1 MSDALKQSLKDQ
13 EDRKREMMRLALLD
27 EFNKGMKEGLS
38 QNKIDSNLSSL
49 KRILEKQ
56 YGIPFSM
63 AMGGSVQGI
72 GSLSDTAPV
81 PTGHAYQQFA
91 DGGAATQKLGNGDD
105 DRRS

>member
-1 MSDALKQSLKDQ
+1 MSDALQQSLKDQ

-49 KRILEKQ
+49 KRVLENQ

-63 AMGGSVQGI
+63 AEGGPVEGI
-72 GSLSDTAPV
+72 ASLSDTARDMYRGPR
-81 PTGHAYQQFA
+81 GIGAYQQFMS
-91 DGGAATQKLGNGDD
+91 G
-105 DRRS
+105 